1 MDSDIG
7 VGEYTGAKALMLAI
21 LQDAVR
27 RYCGPS
33 GRLQADAEYWLVAKN
48 RSVFSFTTVCE
59 TLGLDPDAV
68 RARLATMRRAAVG
81 PTPLRRVRPNVRR
94 VGSTRPLGTVR
105 KRVRTLRP
113 RA

>member
-1 MDSDIG
+1 
-7 VGEYTGAKALMLAI
+7 MLAI

-33 GRLQADAEYWLVAKN
+33 GRLQSDAEYWLIAKN
-48 RSVFSFTTVCE
+48 RSVFSFMSVCE

-68 RARLATMRRAAVG
+68 RVRLAQVRQSAMR
-81 PTPLRRVRPNVRR
+81 PTALRRVRPNVRH
-94 VGSTRPLGTVR
+94 VVPGRPLGTAR
-105 KRVRTLRP
+105 KRSQALRP

>member
-1 MDSDIG
+1 
-7 VGEYTGAKALMLAI
+7 MLAI

-33 GRLQADAEYWLVAKN
+33 GRLQSDAEYWLVAKN
-48 RSVFSFTTVCE
+48 GSLFSFMSVCE

-68 RARLATMRRAAVG
+68 RARLAEMRRSAVR
-81 PTPLRRVRPNVRR
+81 PNALRRVRPNVRR
-94 VGSTRPLGTVR
+94 VASGRPLGTVR
-105 KRVRTLRP
+105 KRSQALRP